1 MVTKL
6 LDRLL
11 QLWIY
16 NSMNFPKPVYLK
28 VQIIKHLVCKLKN
41 INEEIGEFQS
51 EMQTMTK

>member
-1 MVTKL
+1 M
-6 LDRLL
+6 LL

-28 VQIIKHLVCKLKN
+28 VQIIKLNVCKLKN
-41 INEEIGEFQS
+41 INEEIGEFQG